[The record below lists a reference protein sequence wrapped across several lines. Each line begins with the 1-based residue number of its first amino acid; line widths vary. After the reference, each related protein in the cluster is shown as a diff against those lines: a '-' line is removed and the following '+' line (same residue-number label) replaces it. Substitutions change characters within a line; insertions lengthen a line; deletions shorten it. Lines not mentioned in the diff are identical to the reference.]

1 MPLNKTFTVERWVD
15 LEFGNNSSAGTRA
28 APWLTLQKVVDTDF
42 TPAASGDPISVL
54 VHVAGTS
61 GGTNTNSRGWDQF
74 TYDGSARS
82 SPVTEIGF
90 TDWKESDGARPG
102 SAAIVRPVLR
112 ADNPFT
118 TLTQIPTGGGY
129 TGTVIYKSNVL
140 SGFSTSGTNA
150 VTGVSQVLYRPGV
163 AAQLDADGAWRCH
176 IKIVGSSTD
185 TDATIASNLVAAGP
199 YTAWY
204 KTSTREIFVNLDTNA
219 DGTADLLT
227 TAASWSWCAQQTGES
242 FSKIRPIGFSYVGV
256 ENIDFAFGE
265 RGPAIFDAR
274 TARVL
279 NCRVYEMMCH
289 GIICSYTNYALQD
302 IRIEGC
308 EIYGLGQSTTGQ
320 TLLALA
326 GSSGNFDQLDCK
338 ILNCKVRRYMLQ
350 NPGGINYNRTFS
362 GTWANRAYATFFLG
376 IGTADSAS
384 AGVTRDV
391 EIIGSTFEDVSPSK
405 TSTIDAGLCIGARHV
420 VPSNRSEFLAYPIR
434 FESCTIRT
442 FGTWCER
449 SVGSNEGSHSFGFWN
464 CRILAASPDATAYPW
479 GVRTAIVFATPV
491 QAGATINY
499 GFFGG
504 TELTIDV
511 GLADAG
517 NNFAGIGVQDV
528 SLTGRGLRDYLTMR
542 DSTYT
547 LVTRGP
553 QVYPM
558 FDQCGDTTAAN
569 KILVIDVQ
577 NSELASVGPIPLS
590 LNAGQLAQRDLPAA
604 SNTSRVFLNNTYVGF
619 NQANFTVSN
628 ATWAAF
634 KTNVDPQGRLA
645 STQQYVA
652 PDYAPSSVT
661 VTSERVRAF

>member
-1 MPLNKTFTVERWVD
+1 MPLNKTFAVERWVD

-42 TPAASGDPISVL
+42 TPAANSAPVSVL
-54 VHVAGTS
+54 VHVAGSS
-61 GGTNTNSRGWDQF
+61 GGSNSFCPGWDQF
-74 TYDGSARS
+74 TFDAQART

-90 TDWKESDGARPG
+90 VAWTEADGARPG
-102 SAAIVRPVLR
+102 GAAIVRPVLR
-112 ADNPFT
+112 ADTPFPSAA
-118 TLTQIPTGGGY
+118 LTQVNAG
-129 TGTVIYKSNVL
+129 VVWKSNAL

-150 VTGVSQVLYRPGV
+150 ISGVSQVLFRPGV

-176 IKIVGSSTD
+176 LKIIGNTADTD
-185 TDATIASNLVAAGP
+185 TNIANALIAAGAN
-199 YTAWY
+199 TAWY
-204 KTSTREIFVNLDTNA
+204 NPSTRVIFVNTTGLSTSGA
-219 DGTADLLT
+219 DY
-227 TAASWSWCAQQTGES
+227 SWCPSQTVEN
-242 FSKIRPIGFSYVGV
+242 FAKIRPIQFSYVGI

-279 NCRVYEMMCH
+279 NCRVYEMQVH

-320 TLLALA
+320 SLLAMA
-326 GSSGNFDQLDCK
+326 GSSGNFDQIDCK
-338 ILNCKVRRYMLQ
+338 IINCKVRRYMLQ
-350 NPGGINYNRTFS
+350 NPSGINYNRTFS
-362 GTWANRAYATFFLG
+362 GTWANRAYATYPLG

-384 AGVTRDV
+384 AGTVRDV
-391 EIIGSTFEDVSPSK
+391 EIIGSTFEDVSPAK
-405 TSTIDAGLCIGARHV
+405 TSTTDAGLCIGARHAI
-420 VPSNRSEFLAYPIR
+420 PANRDQFGTYPIR
-434 FESCTIRT
+434 FINCNIRT
-442 FGTWCER
+442 FGTWCDR

-542 DSTYT
+542 NSTYT
-547 LVTRGP
+547 LVTKGP

-577 NSELASVGPIPLS
+577 NSELASVGPIPLA

-604 SNTSRVFLNNTYVGF
+604 NNTARVFRNNTYVGF
-619 NQANFTVSN
+619 NQGSFTASN
-628 ATWAAF
+628 TTWASF
-634 KTNVDPQGRLA
+634 LTNVDPQGRLA
-645 STQQYVA
+645 SEQQYQA
-652 PDYAPSSVT
+652 PDLAPQASLIAASL
-661 VTSERVRAF
+661 RM